1 MKFKHIYCSLIIS
14 LLTITACDEK
24 KETIFDVQFDQTEV
38 QFGKIEINQT
48 VSKKVRIKNTE
59 NSTDTFVG
67 TIKILDSPAFTMDFS
82 GVLTLQKNE
91 SKEVYVTFRPT
102 NGQSYTGKM
111 NILDEEENFI
121 SEMYLYGEGAT
132 PVSFT
137 YDKSKLEF
145 GLVNSGDTK
154 LLDISITNSASSGFD
169 LELSLSIPIS
179 DFTIA
184 NNIQSLTLLP
194 GITEKITIQ
203 YSPTVTTSSKSLRIN
218 HNSSVRPNPSEVQ
231 LTGIMDETSS
241 IVSSIKD
248 GWTQFESGKYSDSR
262 QSFNNAMNKAR
273 VHVAYDSIYGE
284 SMHGRGWAALFN
296 TASNN
301 NALAAYNDFVATAKD
316 YNNKVSDVS
325 LLDCLAGKAIS
336 GVLIGSSVE
345 RYQSVVSAA
354 TAVLSESQ
362 YYEFSHKGSVNHKD
376 VRMALIQA
384 YYYLGNYKE
393 AAKHMDILDPSNAP
407 HPTNAALLLVA
418 IQTISGSL

>member
-1 MKFKHIYCSLIIS
+1 
-14 LLTITACDEK
+14 
-24 KETIFDVQFDQTEV
+24 
-38 QFGKIEINQT
+38 
-48 VSKKVRIKNTE
+48 
-59 NSTDTFVG
+59 
-67 TIKILDSPAFTMDFS
+67 
-82 GVLTLQKNE
+82 
-91 SKEVYVTFRPT
+91 
-102 NGQSYTGKM
+102 M

-145 GLVNSGDTK
+145 GLVNSGETK
-154 LLDISITNSASSGFD
+154 SLDISITNSASSGFD

-231 LTGIMDETSS
+231 LIGIMDETSS

-248 GWTQFESGKYSDSR
+248 GWTQFDSGKYSDSR

-284 SMHGRGWAALFN
+284 SMHGRGWATLFN

-316 YNNKVSDVS
+316 YNNKVSDAS

-354 TAVLSESQ
+354 TSVLSESQ
-362 YYEFSHKGSVNHKD
+362 YYEFSRKGSVNHKD

-393 AAKHMDILDPSNAP
+393 AAKHMDVLDPSNAP
-407 HPTNAALLLVA
+407 HPTDAALLLVA